1 MDKKLYFLN
10 NGKPLCIWKHGNQY
24 AVMQDLSIIFGEPF
38 NKESLT
44 TPYEVM
50 DQILNILATKEFGI
64 IDDVIFNL
72 SLKYEFENEA
82 VSETFIPE
90 IYEGG
95 YNSGYTDWWEG
106 QQEVYLN
113 WVCTIEL
120 VEILM
125 SNICLTCH
133 LGNPSIAPYTAIFP
147 KTDKE

>member
-10 NGKPLCIWKHGNQY
+10 NGEPLCIWKQGNQY
-24 AVMQDLSIIFGEPF
+24 AVMKNLSTIFGEQIY
-38 NKESLT
+38 EGSISD
-44 TPYEVM
+44 PYDVM
-50 DQILNILATKEFGI
+50 DKILNILATKEFGVV
-64 IDDVIFNL
+64 DDVIFNL
-72 SLKYEFENEA
+72 SLKYEFENKA

-120 VEILM
+120 VEDLM
-125 SNICLTCH
+125 FKICY
-133 LGNPSIAPYTAIFP
+133 GV
-147 KTDKE
+147 

>member
-10 NGKPLCIWKHGNQY
+10 NGKPLCIWKQWDQD
-24 AVMQDLSIIFGEPF
+24 AVMKNLSTIFGEPF
-38 NKESLT
+38 NKEFLT
-44 TPYEVM
+44 TPYDVM
-50 DQILNILATKEFGI
+50 DQILNILSTKEFGI

-72 SLKYEFENEA
+72 GLKYKFENDLID
-82 VSETFIPE
+82 ETFIPE

-120 VEILM
+120 VESLM
-125 SNICLTCH
+125 ANICLTCH